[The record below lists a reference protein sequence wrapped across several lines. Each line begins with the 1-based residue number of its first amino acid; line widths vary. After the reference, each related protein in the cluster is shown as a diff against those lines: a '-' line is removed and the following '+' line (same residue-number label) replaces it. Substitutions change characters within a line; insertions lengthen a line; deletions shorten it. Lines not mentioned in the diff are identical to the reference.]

1 MSMQYA
7 GSVLDLSEVVLWVIV
22 GVLFWIKGLGKVV
35 PAMAG
40 YLALHVFETPLDLRM
55 HFEPSVSSELY
66 IAGPFYYAYWL
77 PTIVRAVVVFLICF
91 EVFRSAL
98 SPFPGM
104 VKIGVT
110 ILRWAVVISLLLT
123 FTSASIP
130 HREIQILPTIADG
143 LMRSV
148 SAVLLSL
155 LVFFCIC
162 RKALRL
168 SVRDL
173 SFGIALGL
181 GIMSA
186 SNFMYYTMLSAHI
199 SLAGPL
205 DVVHQSL
212 SLVSIL
218 VWIVYSL
225 LPRTSRSPVV
235 VAVDSTMYRWN
246 EIATALGRPEP
257 SIAIQK
263 PASSFFLNDVE
274 KVVEKVL
281 NRRLKSRESEL

>member
-1 MSMQYA
+1 MQYA
-7 GSVLDLSEVVLWVIV
+7 GSLLDLAEVALWMIV
-22 GVLFWIKGLGKVV
+22 SILFWIKGLGKVV

-40 YLALHVFETPLDLRM
+40 YLALHLLETPLDLRLL
-55 HFEPSVSSELY
+55 FDPSASSEIY

-98 SPFPGM
+98 SPFPGLL
-104 VKIGVT
+104 KIGVAV
-110 ILRWAVVISLLLT
+110 LRWAVVISLLLT
-123 FTSASIP
+123 FTSSSIL
-130 HREIQILPTIADG
+130 HRDIQILPTIADG

-186 SNFMYYTMLSAHI
+186 SNFVYYTLISAHV
-199 SLAGPL
+199 SVGGAL

-225 LPRTSRSPVV
+225 LPRTSPASV
-235 VAVDSTMYRWN
+235 VAPDNSTIYRWN
-246 EIATALGRPEP
+246 EIAAALGRAEP
-257 SIAIQK
+257 GIAVQK
-263 PASSFFLNDVE
+263 PATSFFLNDVE

-281 NRRLKSRESEL
+281 NRNLKGRESEL